1 MHHSLGFRYA
11 MICFFQHAVVRISAT
26 IQRPRIKYSARV
38 VLLQCFIQQ
47 GSHGQ
52 WEGWHK
58 KGHFPYAV
66 KYQRRI
72 LLNDWALKA
81 IDQLKST
88 LNRCRARAY
97 IWNGGHQSLLIELD
111 FRKKL
116 HCTSNADIGVR
127 QICVLVW
134 IFERAS
140 KRSAIWRER
149 VQRECTCL
157 HGYRVRLLPLST
169 YSARSAVWWK
179 QRIAWT

>member
-1 MHHSLGFRYA
+1 MQIFGFIMHHSLGFRYA

-72 LLNDWALKA
+72 LLND
-81 IDQLKST
+81 
-88 LNRCRARAY
+88 
-97 IWNGGHQSLLIELD
+97 
-111 FRKKL
+111 
-116 HCTSNADIGVR
+116 
-127 QICVLVW
+127 
-134 IFERAS
+134 
-140 KRSAIWRER
+140 
-149 VQRECTCL
+149 
-157 HGYRVRLLPLST
+157 
-169 YSARSAVWWK
+169 
-179 QRIAWT
+179 